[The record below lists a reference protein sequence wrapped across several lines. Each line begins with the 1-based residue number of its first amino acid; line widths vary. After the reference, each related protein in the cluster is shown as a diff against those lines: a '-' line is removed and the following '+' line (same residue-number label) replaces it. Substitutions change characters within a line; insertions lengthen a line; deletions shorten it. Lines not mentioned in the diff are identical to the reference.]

1 MHAHYAA
8 ILGAHHRLGALVPSF
23 HHRIGIRR
31 RRAEMAVWVLAC
43 ALIAAI
49 AFGLVTF
56 NEVIA
61 DRNRVRAAWSDIDVQ
76 LQRRHDLVPQLV
88 SVVTAYATHENETLT
103 QIAQLRSRAQEGG
116 TPAARGQIEQELAG
130 KVSRLLALQES
141 YPDLKASGNFLQLQ
155 RDLVR
160 IEDAVQS
167 ARRLYN
173 DAVRGYNTR
182 IQDFPELLLARPLRF
197 KPADYFQAEDTA
209 APHL

>member
-1 MHAHYAA
+1 M
-8 ILGAHHRLGALVPSF
+8 G
-23 HHRIGIRR
+23 
-31 RRAEMAVWVLAC
+31 VWVLAC
-43 ALIAAI
+43 VLIAAI

-56 NEVIA
+56 NELIA

-88 SVVTAYATHENETLT
+88 SIVKAYAAHENETLT
-103 QIAQLRSRAQEGG
+103 QVAQLRSRSQEGG
-116 TPAARGQIEQELAG
+116 TPAARGQVEQDLAG

-155 RDLVR
+155 RDLVQ

-167 ARRLYN
+167 ARTLYN

-182 IQDFPELLLARPLRF
+182 IQNFPELLLARPLRF

-209 APHL
+209 APRIQQ